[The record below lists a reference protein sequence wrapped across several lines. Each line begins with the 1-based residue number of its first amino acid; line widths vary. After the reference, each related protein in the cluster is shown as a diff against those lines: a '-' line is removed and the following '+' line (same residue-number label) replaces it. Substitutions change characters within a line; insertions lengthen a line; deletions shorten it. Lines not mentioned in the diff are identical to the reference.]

1 MPIESTAL
9 PAGGA
14 RRPSR
19 RTLTIAAIVAACI
32 AGLIVVT
39 GIISRLHDTARLKSW
54 TSAQAIPVVSAIT
67 PTAESDGQAL
77 SLPGTLLAFYNAPIY
92 ARVSGYV
99 RAWYQDIGARVKAG
113 QVLATIDT
121 PDLDQQLVQ
130 ARADL
135 ASAKAA
141 VQLAAITSQRW
152 SRLLTQDA
160 VSRQESDEKSGDLA
174 VKTAQANAAQANVDR
189 LLALKAFSRIV
200 APFDGVV
207 TARKTDIGALI
218 NAGAGATTNS
228 ELFNVAKVDRLR
240 LYVSV
245 PQVDSA
251 LIRPGVAVSL
261 TVPQSPGKTFPA
273 TLLTNSN
280 AVSDRTG
287 TLLVELLVD
296 NTAGLLHAGDF
307 AQVDFQLP
315 SDASRGGQTVRIP
328 SSALLF
334 RKSGAEAAV
343 VGPDDRVVLRRV
355 TVGRDLGSSL
365 EITSGLTPADRV
377 IDSPPDSIA
386 SGELVRLARRAPA
399 PRGRNAADAG

>member
-1 MPIESTAL
+1 MATDPTA
-9 PAGGA
+9 PAPGRS

-19 RTLTIAAIVAACI
+19 RALTIAAVVAGGVAAI
-32 AGLIVVT
+32 IVVT
-39 GIISRLHDTARLKSW
+39 GIISRVHDTASLKSW
-54 TSAQAIPVVSAIT
+54 TSTEAIPVVNVIA
-67 PTAESDGQAL
+67 PTVETGGPAL
-77 SLPGTLLAFYNAPIY
+77 SLPGTLEAYYNAPIY

-99 RAWYQDIGARVKAG
+99 RAWYKDIGAPVKAG
-113 QVLATIDT
+113 QLLATIDT

-135 ASAKAA
+135 ESAKAA
-141 VQLAAITSQRW
+141 VQLAAITAQRW

-174 VKTAQANAAQANVDR
+174 VKTAQENAAKANVDR

-251 LIRPGVAVSL
+251 RIKPGVAVRL
-261 TVPQSPGKTFPA
+261 TVPEHSGKTFPA
-273 TLLTNSN
+273 TLLSTSHS
-280 AVSDRTG
+280 VSDRTG
-287 TLLVELLVD
+287 TVLVELLVD
-296 NTAGLLHAGDF
+296 NAAGDLQAGDF
-307 AQVDFQLP
+307 AQVTFQLP
-315 SDASRGGQTVRIP
+315 SDEAAGGKTVRIP

-334 RKSGAEAAV
+334 RKSGAEAALV
-343 VGPDDRVVLRRV
+343 AADDRVILRPV
-355 TVGRDLGSSL
+355 TIGRDLGSTL
-365 EITSGLTPADRV
+365 EITSGLGPSDRV
-377 IDSPPDSIA
+377 IDNPPDSVA
-386 SGELVRLARRAPA
+386 RGELVRVAPSPA
-399 PRGRNAADAG
+399 SPRPRDGADAG